1 MKPVYN
7 SYHILGGYVILKR
20 KLESF
25 DKKSFSD
32 EITGK
37 LERINERLHDIDLV
51 KLKDTLRQID
61 DLAENGDFDLATKMC
76 KRLKSIES
84 NTYNALNSIMYAA
97 EDALRYFDPNV
108 NIYWDAF
115 GYTKKY

>member
-1 MKPVYN
+1 M
-7 SYHILGGYVILKR
+7 LKR

-25 DKKSFSD
+25 DRKSFSD
-32 EITGK
+32 EIIGK
-37 LERINERLHDIDLV
+37 LERINDRLNDIDLL

-61 DLAENGDFDLATKMC
+61 DLAENGNFDQATKMF
-76 KRLKSIES
+76 KMLKSIES
-84 NTYNALNSIMYAA
+84 DTYNALNSIMYAA

-115 GYTKKY
+115 GYKKKY